1 MNDTFENQVQSYKK
15 QSYRFYYSTS
25 YSLKKSYIT
34 LLQDHEDFWQAFSS
48 DEWSNDADNWK
59 DCFRKIDKS
68 CSLSMFY
75 QYE

>member
-48 DEWSNDADNWK
+48 DEWSNDADN
-59 DCFRKIDKS
+59 
-68 CSLSMFY
+68 
-75 QYE
+75 